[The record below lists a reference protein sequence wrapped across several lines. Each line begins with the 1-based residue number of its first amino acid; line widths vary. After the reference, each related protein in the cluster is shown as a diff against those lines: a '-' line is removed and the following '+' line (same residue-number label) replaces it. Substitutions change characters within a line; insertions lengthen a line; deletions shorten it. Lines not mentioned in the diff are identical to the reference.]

1 MRLGIVQAGAFALV
15 ALTALAG
22 CRSKSPPAR
31 HPVAELT
38 ASATAKAEVVELVVH
53 DWQRAERARQLYLAI
68 AALGYDF
75 DQERARIAARG
86 RSLTAG
92 PAAATGQRLTAAQLE
107 SLLVPPLE
115 ESRATFDR
123 YVQLMLEMRTVLTEA
138 ELKRLDKVH

>member
-1 MRLGIVQAGAFALV
+1 MSSLRQSAVALAV
-15 ALTALAG
+15 LTALGG

-38 ASATAKAEVVELVVH
+38 ASASAKAEVVELIVP

-68 AALGYDF
+68 AALGYEF
-75 DQERARIAARG
+75 DEQRARSAARG

-92 PAAATGQRLTAAQLE
+92 PAAAATAQRLSAAQLE

-115 ESRATFDR
+115 ASQTTCER
-123 YVQLMLEMRTVLTEA
+123 YVQLMLEMRTVLTDD
-138 ELKRLDKVH
+138 ELKRLDNVH